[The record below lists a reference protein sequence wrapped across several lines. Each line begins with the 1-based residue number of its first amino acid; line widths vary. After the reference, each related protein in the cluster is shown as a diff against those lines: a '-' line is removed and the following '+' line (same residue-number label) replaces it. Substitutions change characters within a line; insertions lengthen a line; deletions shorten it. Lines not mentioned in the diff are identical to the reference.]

1 VIGREGKDSG
11 VKSGREQ
18 LVYTMSLEK
27 LWLSLDLELKWE
39 TEQEMPSSSNLE
51 HNIFFSH
58 PCLSVVD
65 C

>member
-1 VIGREGKDSG
+1 

-18 LVYTMSLEK
+18 LVYTMSLKK

-39 TEQEMPSSSNLE
+39 TKQEMPSSSNLE
-51 HNIFFSH
+51 HNIYFSH
-58 PCLSVVD
+58 FHLSVVD